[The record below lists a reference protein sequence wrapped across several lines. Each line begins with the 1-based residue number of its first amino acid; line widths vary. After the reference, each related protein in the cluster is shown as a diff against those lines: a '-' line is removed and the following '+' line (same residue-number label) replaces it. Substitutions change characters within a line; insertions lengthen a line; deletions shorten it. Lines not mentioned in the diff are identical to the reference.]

1 MTKSDEGD
9 WRKLRQLMNYLE
21 KSVDNVRIIEVNIV
35 EEFFTWVDAAY
46 VIHDDIKSH
55 TGGTMSFGHRDVHC
69 QSSKQKLNTNSSTE
83 AELVQNSE
91 YLPCDVW
98 MEMFMGAQGYEVNKI
113 LFQDNQSAIKI

>member
-35 EEFFTWVDAAY
+35 EELFTWVDAAY
-46 VIHDDIKSH
+46 VIHNDIKSH
-55 TGGTMSFGHRDVHC
+55 TGETMSFGHRYVYC
-69 QSSKQKLNTNSSTE
+69 QSSKKKLNTNISTE

>member
-1 MTKSDEGD
+1 
-9 WRKLRQLMNYLE
+9 MNYLE

-35 EEFFTWVDAAY
+35 EELFTWVDAAY
-46 VIHDDIKSH
+46 VIHNDIKSH
-55 TGGTMSFGHRDVHC
+55 TGETMSFGHRYVYC
-69 QSSKQKLNTNSSTE
+69 QSSKKKLNTNISTE